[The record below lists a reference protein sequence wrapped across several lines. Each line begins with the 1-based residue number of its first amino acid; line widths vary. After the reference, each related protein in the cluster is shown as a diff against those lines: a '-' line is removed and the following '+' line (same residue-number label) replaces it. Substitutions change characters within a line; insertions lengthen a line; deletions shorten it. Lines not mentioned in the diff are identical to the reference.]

1 MIKKH
6 LITCSVI
13 VVLFIVS
20 QLFIY
25 STTIKRKAVSVNT
38 IGAVYAPSIAPVISY
53 RPVNNNINFADEN
66 IPVNNKRVTRK
77 LKHSVWQHS
86 YNHIGSNLLHRK
98 AAKLF
103 PIIEPILKAYGIP
116 EDFKYIPL
124 VESGLQS
131 GTSTKGARG
140 LWQFMPGTARTYGL
154 RVARS
159 RGIDERLN
167 VRKSTIAA
175 CIYLRELYGEFNN
188 WTLTAAAYN
197 LGSVKLHRAIKKGH
211 MHNYF
216 AMKLNRE
223 TGNYVYKLLAMK
235 QVISKPTNYGYRDD
249 YTWLKPQENLL
260 ASVN

>member
-38 IGAVYAPSIAPVISY
+38 TEAVTARSISLIIDY
-53 RPVNNNINFADEN
+53 KYVNNQINFADEN
-66 IPVNNKRVTRK
+66 IPANNRRVTRK

-86 YNHIGSNLLHRK
+86 YNHIGSNLLHKK
-98 AAKLF
+98 ASILF
-103 PIIEPILKAYGIP
+103 PIIEPILRAYGIP
-116 EDFKYIPL
+116 DDFKYIPL
-124 VESGLQS
+124 VESGLKS
-131 GTSTKGARG
+131 GTSPRGARG

-154 RVARS
+154 RV
-159 RGIDERLN
+159 GKGVDERLN

-175 CIYLRELYGEFNN
+175 CIYLRELYGEFDN

-197 LGSVKLHRAIKKGH
+197 LGSVKLERAIRKGK
-211 MHNYF
+211 MRNYF
-216 AMKLNRE
+216 AMKLNKE
-223 TGNYVYKLLAMK
+223 TGSYVYKLLAMK
-235 QVISKPTNYGYRDD
+235 QVITKPEKYGYKNN
-249 YTWLKPQENLL
+249 YSWLKPQETLL